1 MASET
6 TASGPPRVSACII
19 TLNEEDRIADCIR
32 SVDWCDEVVVVDS
45 HSTDRTR
52 ELAAGLGARVIERD
66 WPGHVAQKE
75 FAIRS
80 ARNDWVF
87 CIDADERVSPALRE
101 EILRLR
107 ERGFDGATGWKMPR
121 MSSYLGRWIRHGTW
135 YPDLSLRLFDRRH
148 GHWGG
153 NDPHDRVELE
163 GPPAGRLKSRLLHH
177 PYRNLGEHLQ
187 TIDRYTSIMA
197 QGMWERGRRAR
208 LSDVVLRPGVRFFRF
223 YFLEAGFLEGW
234 RGLLLA
240 YLAAY
245 YVRLKY
251 AKLLILQRR
260 LESTEPPED
269 DGSA

>member
-6 TASGPPRVSACII
+6 AARERPHVSACII

-45 HSTDRTR
+45 HSADRTR
-52 ELAAGLGARVIERD
+52 EIAAGMGARVIERD

-75 FAIRS
+75 FAIR
-80 ARNDWVF
+80 AAHNDWVF
-87 CIDADERVSPALRE
+87 CIDADDTV
-101 EILRLR
+101 
-107 ERGFDGATGWKMPR
+107 GWTMPR

-153 NDPHDRVELE
+153 NDPHDRVELD
-163 GPPAGRLKSRLLHH
+163 GRPGRLTNRLLHH
-177 PYRNLGEHLQ
+177 PYRNFAEHLQ
-187 TIDRYTSIMA
+187 TIDRYTTIMA
-197 QGMWERGRRAR
+197 QGSWERGRRAHV
-208 LSDVVLRPGVRFFRF
+208 SDVVLRPAVRFVRF
-223 YFLEAGFLEGW
+223 YFLKAGFLEGW

-240 YLAAY
+240 YLAAH

-251 AKLLILQRR
+251 AKLLVLQRR
-260 LESTEPPED
+260 SELQGSPED
-269 DGSA
+269 DGRS

>member
-1 MASET
+1 MASDPPVREQ
-6 TASGPPRVSACII
+6 PRVSACII

-32 SVDWCDEVVVVDS
+32 SVEWCDEVLVVDS

-52 ELAAGLGARVIERD
+52 ETAADMGARVIERD

-75 FAIRS
+75 FTIRA

-107 ERGFDGATGWKMPR
+107 EEGFDGAAGWKMPR
-121 MSSYLGRWIRHGTW
+121 MSSYLGKWIRHGTW

-153 NDPHDRVELE
+153 NDPHDRVELD
-163 GPPAGRLKSRLLHH
+163 GSPGRLTNRLLHH
-177 PYRNLGEHLQ
+177 PYRSFAEHLK
-187 TIDRYTSIMA
+187 TIDRYTTTMA
-197 QGMWERGRRAR
+197 QGLWDKGRRAG
-208 LSDVVLRPGVRFFRF
+208 LADVVLRPGVRFFRF
-223 YFLEAGFLEGW
+223 YFLKAGFLEGW

-240 YLAAY
+240 YLAAH

-251 AKLLILQRR
+251 AKLLVLQRQSK
-260 LESTEPPED
+260 LSEAPED
-269 DGSA
+269 DGRA